1 MRKASKRNFQL
12 VLRED
17 EDEKEGRLWKEG
29 VTRSF
34 CDAVLWQ
41 GVFAALFVRLCGAA
55 VIAPGVFDR
64 SHVLYEEETGFLV
77 VELGCLLRVF
87 AAVASTIPVRHS
99 SPPFPHNTLISISIT
114 SLPKREEQHSPL
126 HPLPKEA
133 PISPTKRFSFPTIV
147 FFTGK
152 ARAGWNHRPMYHWLL
167 AII

>member
-77 VELGCLLRVF
+77 VELGCLFHVM
-87 AAVASTIPVRHS
+87 ATTNS
-99 SPPFPHNTLISISIT
+99 N
-114 SLPKREEQHSPL
+114 LPL
-126 HPLPKEA
+126 
-133 PISPTKRFSFPTIV
+133 
-147 FFTGK
+147 
-152 ARAGWNHRPMYHWLL
+152 
-167 AII
+167 